1 MNERIK
7 KLALQAQN
15 NGDSIH
21 YYDPVFAEK
30 FAELIVKE
38 CAKLALTFNYN
49 LQSLNDKEIRSHAN
63 RVSDYVK
70 DHMGCNN
77 EQSV

>member
-1 MNERIK
+1 V
-7 KLALQAQN
+7 A
-15 NGDSIH
+15 
-21 YYDPVFAEK
+21 
-30 FAELIVKE
+30 E